1 MRAGNS
7 PECRTDLL
15 YALQTTK
22 EGFGSRASHYSTRE
36 LRPLPVRIGFP
47 KDAEE
52 KVSGVSER
60 PLYIRIF
67 RAKRTTLLGG

>member
-22 EGFGSRASHYSTRE
+22 EGFGSRASHCSTRE

-52 KVSGVSER
+52 KVPENSEG
-60 PLYIRIF
+60 PLYIRIL
-67 RAKRTTLLGG
+67 RAKRDKLLGG